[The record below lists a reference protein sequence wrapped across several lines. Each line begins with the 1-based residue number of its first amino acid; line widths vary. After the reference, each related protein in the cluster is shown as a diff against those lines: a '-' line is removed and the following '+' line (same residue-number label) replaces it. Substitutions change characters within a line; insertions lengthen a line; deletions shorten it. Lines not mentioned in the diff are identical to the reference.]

1 AEAEQHAVRLLTA
14 AAGRMGDALRG
25 MDDALSRC
33 SSRMGDAFGGGSVM
47 TDMRER
53 GALQRAEAA
62 VREARGLVAQAGRV
76 TPHVACETLPPV
88 AVVDPDGGGALLAA
102 AGGGVVL
109 FDSASTDAAFRNE
122 VGRSRASVERCAAAV
137 GGMLRETRARHRRLT
152 RRLGAQGVRLESTR
166 TALQREREKV
176 FERIAGGGR
185 QQNGDAEGAAAAEEE
200 EAAAS
205 GDNAEPV
212 EREAPVDQ

>member
-1 AEAEQHAVRLLTA
+1 
-14 AAGRMGDALRG
+14 
-25 MDDALSRC
+25 MDDALSR
-33 SSRMGDAFGGGSVM
+33 SSRTDGALFGGGSVM
-47 TDMRER
+47 ADMRER

-62 VREARGLVAQAGRV
+62 VREARGLVARAGLA
-76 TPHVACETLPPV
+76 TPHVDGGALPPV

-109 FDSASTDAAFRNE
+109 FDSAPTDAAFRAE

-137 GGMLRETRARHRRLT
+137 GAMLREARARRRRLT

-185 QQNGDAEGAAAAEEE
+185 RQQGGDAEGASAA
-200 EAAAS
+200 
-205 GDNAEPV
+205 
-212 EREAPVDQ
+212 